1 VPFPRST
8 EAVYSTA
15 LGLPAPAPATVAWKG
30 REGARSGWI
39 GLDLDQIVALKQ
51 VITAH
56 LLLSF
61 LALIRR
67 YLLPLIGDCSRRYL
81 DWDNTISFQQLEQ
94 RFHELVASRFFHF
107 LPALF
112 DEFSI

>member
-1 VPFPRST
+1 
-8 EAVYSTA
+8 
-15 LGLPAPAPATVAWKG
+15 LD
-30 REGARSGWI
+30 WI

-61 LALIRR
+61 LASIRR
-67 YLLPLIGDCSRRYL
+67 YPLPRIGDCSRRYL
-81 DWDNTISFQQLEQ
+81 DWDNMISFQQPEQ
-94 RFHELVASRFFHF
+94 RFHELGASRLFHS